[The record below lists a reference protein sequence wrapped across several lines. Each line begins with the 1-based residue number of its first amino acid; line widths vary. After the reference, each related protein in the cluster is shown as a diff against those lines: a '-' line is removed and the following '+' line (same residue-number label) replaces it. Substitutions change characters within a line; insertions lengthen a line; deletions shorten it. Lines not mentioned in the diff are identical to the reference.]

1 MPGNRSDSTPH
12 RSTVSGALGYLDATT
27 ARPFNYMHEPPPGTP
42 WQNCDYVMH
51 TVPIADARA
60 GSRRASIEQ
69 EGFALVDAPSAVADF
84 RDEAAI
90 RSRYYAE
97 AAELALQVTGAQRAH
112 VFDHQIR
119 RREAGRRALGFGRSG
134 DGSRAA
140 AVGRVHNDYSDA
152 SGLKRLA
159 LVLDDPDALTGI
171 ARFAIVNIW
180 RSIRGP
186 VVDTPLAVCDART
199 VSARELVAAEIRYPD
214 RTGEIYLVRHSP
226 RHQWHHFAQMDRHE
240 ALVFK
245 QYDSQ
250 VSGVARF
257 TPHAAFDLPDVPADA
272 PLRESIEIRCLVTY
286 A

>member
-1 MPGNRSDSTPH
+1 MQGNPSDTGGH
-12 RSTVSGALGYLDATT
+12 RPTVSGALGYLGAGG
-27 ARPFNYMHEPPPGTP
+27 ARPFNYMHEPPPGMP

-51 TVPIADARA
+51 TVPITDART
-60 GSRRASIEQ
+60 GSRPSIER
-69 EGFALVDAPSAVADF
+69 EGFELRDAPSAVADF
-84 RDEAAI
+84 RDEEAI
-90 RSRYYAE
+90 RARYYAE
-97 AAELALQVTGAQRAH
+97 AAELARQVTGAQHAY

-119 RREAGRRALGFGRSG
+119 RREAGRPALGFGRSG

-159 LVLDDPDALTGI
+159 LVLDDPHALSRT

-226 RHQWHHFAQMDRHE
+226 RHRWHHFAEMDRHE